1 MSEPSAPAEDPVPKL
16 PRGRGLTLSRP
27 QIIRIVGM
35 IALLAFLLVMQKPC
49 ADGVSRFVTSYGSG
63 SAQGSAAGS
72 AELDQYERLRP
83 GMTEDEVKA
92 TIERARKK
100 AGAGSAAA
108 GSDTAHPMVP

>member
-1 MSEPSAPAEDPVPKL
+1 MPDPSDPAEDPVPKL

-27 QIIRIVGM
+27 QIVRIVGL

-49 ADGVSRFVTSYGSG
+49 ADGVSRFVTSYGDG
-63 SAQGSAAGS
+63 SASGSAAGS
-72 AELDQYERLRP
+72 AELDKYERLRP
-83 GMTEDEVKA
+83 GMTDDEVKA

-100 AGAGSAAA
+100 AGS